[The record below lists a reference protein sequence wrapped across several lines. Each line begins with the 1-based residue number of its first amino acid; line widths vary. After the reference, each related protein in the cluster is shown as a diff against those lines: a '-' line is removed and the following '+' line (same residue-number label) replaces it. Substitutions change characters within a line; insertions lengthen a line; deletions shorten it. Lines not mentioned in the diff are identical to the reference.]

1 MKIKKKEIIIVSIIV
16 IALAWFM
23 KKPQQASG
31 GGGTT
36 VNRVFQ
42 DMDNAQQDLYS
53 WVEEGG
59 DDLSDM
65 WDEELNGAKVLFY
78 NDK

>member
-1 MKIKKKEIIIVSIIV
+1 MKLTNTELIVLGALI
-16 IALAWFM
+16 IALIQFL
-23 KKPQQASG
+23 KTDNTQQNNNAI
-31 GGGTT
+31 TL
-36 VNRVFQ
+36 NREIQ
-42 DMDNAQQDLYS
+42 DFDNAQGQLYS